1 MQHICIHVH
10 AEKNIT
16 PNYILITSYSA
27 PELATDKIQK
37 PADRA

>member
-1 MQHICIHVH
+1 MYMQK
-10 AEKNIT
+10 KNIT

-37 PADRA
+37 PADRAWKN